1 MSNYSVLC
9 IGCNK
14 PFGLICKNCEHN
26 QFTDTSKNPSKKSI
40 QCNKCGKKVAG
51 IKHKCWAFWSDPKP
65 KTTYVNHNPERFT
78 NLSQSSFTPKHS
90 KEKGAKIVENLE
102 KEVASIAGIH
112 PSKNLNKETER
123 LRKFHEIKAENARK
137 EVAKKAKERTNAEK
151 IKAKKAKERTN
162 AEKIKIE
169 ERRIMDELKKSD
181 PIYVLNRQLDDIKKT
196 QEKILND
203 LESKG
208 CLLYLLSNSE
218 LHDYAK
224 NTGIDLNY
232 DQGHFEVMHQ
242 IALAEGNIDTSQANW
257 NFKSMDAVI
266 LKRFRKIYKNKVKYV
281 KSANDQLN
289 HLKSRLKEAN
299 RIKKKQEEKDLKKE
313 IKKYKIE
320 LEIEEKRIAEKKKVE
335 EKRIAEKKKVEEKR
349 IAENLRKEEVSKA
362 KENLKK
368 RFF

>member
-137 EVAKKAKERTNAEK
+137 EV
-151 IKAKKAKERTN
+151 AKKAKERTN

-299 RIKKKQEEKDLKKE
+299 RIKKKQEEKDLKE
-313 IKKYKIE
+313 AIKKYKIE
-320 LEIEEKRIAEKKKVE
+320 LEIE

>member
-14 PFGLICKNCEHN
+14 PFGLICNNCEHN

-78 NLSQSSFTPKHS
+78 NLSQSSSTPKHS
-90 KEKGAKIVENLE
+90 EEKSAKIVENLE
-102 KEVASIAGIH
+102 KEAASIAGIY
-112 PSKNLNKETER
+112 PSKNLNKEAER

-137 EVAKKAKERTNAEK
+137 EAAKKVKERTNAEK
-151 IKAKKAKERTN
+151 KKAEEKRI
-162 AEKIKIE
+162 AEELELSKPIIVLS
-169 ERRIMDELKKSD
+169 RQIDEIKKS
-181 PIYVLNRQLDDIKKT
+181 

-203 LESKG
+203 LESEG

-224 NTGIDLNY
+224 NTGIESNN

-242 IALAEGNIDTSQANW
+242 IALAEGNIDPSQANW
-257 NFKSMDAVI
+257 NFNTMDAVI
-266 LKRFRKIYKNKVKYV
+266 VKRFRKIYKNKVKYV

-289 HLKSRLKEAN
+289 HLKSRMDEAN
-299 RIKKKQEEKDLKKE
+299 KNKKKQEEMDLQE
-313 IKKYKIE
+313 AIEKYKIE
-320 LEIEEKRIAEKKKVE
+320 LSIKEKRIAEKKK
-335 EKRIAEKKKVEEKR
+335 AEEKR